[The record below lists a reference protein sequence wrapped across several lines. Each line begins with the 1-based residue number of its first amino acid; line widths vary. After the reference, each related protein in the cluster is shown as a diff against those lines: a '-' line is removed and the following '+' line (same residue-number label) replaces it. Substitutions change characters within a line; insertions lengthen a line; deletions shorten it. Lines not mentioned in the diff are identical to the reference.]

1 MRIIR
6 KYFWYLPAVIWM
18 FVIFSFSG
26 QTAEVSSGISLKVT
40 QKIVQLIGILRGGEN
55 VDPDYLVEL
64 LHPYVRK
71 CAHMGEFG
79 VLFVLLFLSFLA
91 STVATRAMAAAIF
104 VFFIYACLD
113 EFHQTKVGGRA
124 GAFTD
129 VCVDMTGVLAAVM
142 FVLMIYSFWQV
153 GHERKMEMRIAAGRR
168 AGRNAREEA
177 GSRRTGGRT

>member
-1 MRIIR
+1 
-6 KYFWYLPAVIWM
+6 M

-104 VFFIYACLD
+104 VSFIYACLD

-129 VCVDMTGVLAAVM
+129 VCVDMTGV
-142 FVLMIYSFWQV
+142 
-153 GHERKMEMRIAAGRR
+153 HERKMEMRIAAGRR

>member
-1 MRIIR
+1 
-6 KYFWYLPAVIWM
+6 M

-40 QKIVQLIGILRGGEN
+40 QKVVYFIEILRGGEA
-55 VDPDYLVEL
+55 DDTEYLVEL

-91 STVATRAMAAAIF
+91 STMATRAMAAAIF
-104 VFFIYACLD
+104 VSFIYACLD

-124 GAFTD
+124 GMFTD

-142 FVLMIYSFWQV
+142 FVLIVYSFWQV
-153 GHERKMEMRIAAGRR
+153 SHERKMERRIEAEKRKRR
-168 AGRNAREEA
+168 NE
-177 GSRRTGGRT
+177 TN

>member
-1 MRIIR
+1 MKIIR
-6 KYFWYLPAVIWM
+6 KYFWYVPAIVWM
-18 FVIFSFSG
+18 YVIFSFSG

-40 QKIVQLIGILRGGEN
+40 QKIVDIIGILRGGEGF
-55 VDPDYLVEL
+55 DAGYLVEL

-91 STVATRAMAAAIF
+91 STVATRAMAGAIF
-104 VFFIYACLD
+104 VSFIYACLD

-124 GAFTD
+124 GMFTD

-142 FVLMIYSFWQV
+142 FVLIIYSFWQV
-153 GHERKMEMRIAAGRR
+153 SHERKMERRIAAERRRNRNDPGLTGQRR
-168 AGRNAREEA
+168 A
-177 GSRRTGGRT
+177 

>member
-26 QTAEVSSGISLKVT
+26 QTASVSSGISLKVT
-40 QKIVQLIGILRGGEN
+40 WKIVDIIRILRGGEGI
-55 VDPDYLVEL
+55 DTDYLVEIM
-64 LHPYVRK
+64 HPYVRK

-104 VFFIYACLD
+104 VSFIYACLD

-124 GAFTD
+124 GMFTD

-142 FVLMIYSFWQV
+142 FVLIVYSFWQV
-153 GHERKMEMRIAAGRR
+153 SHERKMERRIAAERRRNRNDQGPAGRR
-168 AGRNAREEA
+168 RA
-177 GSRRTGGRT
+177 